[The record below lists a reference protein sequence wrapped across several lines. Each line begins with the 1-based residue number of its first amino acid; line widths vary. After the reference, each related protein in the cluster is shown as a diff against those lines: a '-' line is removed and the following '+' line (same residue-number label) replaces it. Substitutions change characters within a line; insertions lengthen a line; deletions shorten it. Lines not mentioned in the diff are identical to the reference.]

1 MFMFTLSRFLARHD
15 VWFNVSLSE
24 LWRENMN
31 NPNFEDDR
39 PGRAWTSILKKRLK
53 KSNHFSAFDDD
64 AGVQINSTV
73 TTFESYIH
81 KVIHYRLLNRKANA
95 KHLVGTKVL
104 VDCKT
109 SDLMNYQIIWFIF
122 RLNSEDFSKFF
133 SV

>member
-1 MFMFTLSRFLARHD
+1 MTDQVELELRF
-15 VWFNVSLSE
+15 S
-24 LWRENMN
+24 
-31 NPNFEDDR
+31 
-39 PGRAWTSILKKRLK
+39 KRDSK

-109 SDLMNYQIIWFIF
+109 SDLINYQII
-122 RLNSEDFSKFF
+122 
-133 SV
+133 